1 MKVRKAIFE
10 DAPILLDLINKK
22 ADFDRSMRGFE
33 GEITTSVERI
43 QKTFFNPEP
52 FAHAIILE
60 LSGEPI
66 GFAIFHY
73 RYSSFSGLPS
83 VWLDDLLVLNTE
95 RSKGHGRKVMTF
107 LKELAQE
114 KGVSHISWTA
124 SPINNRAHQFYLNLG
139 AKVERMDGDR
149 PFFRWD
155 I

>member
-95 RSKGHGRKVMTF
+95 RSKGHGRKVMAF

-114 KGVSHISWTA
+114 KGGSHIS
-124 SPINNRAHQFYLNLG
+124 
-139 AKVERMDGDR
+139 
-149 PFFRWD
+149 
-155 I
+155 